1 MHWMEMT
8 PEELKEYV
16 LTFGEKGFR
25 GTQLFE
31 GIHGQRKSLD
41 ALSNVPDSLKNAL
54 PEPLRGV
61 KIVKRLASKLDETK
75 KYLYELEDGEI
86 VEGVLMK
93 YHHGYS
99 LCVSTQV
106 GCRMGCSF
114 CVSTLKGRIRDL
126 TPFEMLSQIYAVE
139 EAESV
144 SIGNIILMGSG
155 EPFDNYDN
163 VLRFLRLL
171 HEPKGK
177 NMSYRSMT
185 ISTCGLV
192 EGIRALADE
201 GLPINLAISLHE
213 TEQGARA
220 ALMPI
225 ARKYPLD
232 DLFRALRYYCDET
245 KQRITLEYTLIQGKN
260 DQPRNIKEMKT
271 LTRGLPC
278 HVNLIPLND
287 TDHFDESKPSREH
300 IIRFQREL
308 SQAGVSCTIRRE
320 LGSDIQAS
328 CGQLKAGSEAIKAR

>member
-8 PEELKEYV
+8 LEELKEYV
-16 LTFGEKGFR
+16 TSLGEKSFR

-31 GIHGQRKSLD
+31 GIHGQRKHLD
-41 ALSNVPDSLKNAL
+41 EVSNIPDSLRKVL
-54 PEPLRGV
+54 PSPLHGA

-75 KYLYELEDGEI
+75 KYLYALEDGEI

-114 CVSTLKGRIRDL
+114 CVSTLKGRIGDL
-126 TPFEMLSQIYAVE
+126 TPFEMLSQVYAVE
-139 EAESV
+139 AEESV

-185 ISTCGLV
+185 LSTCGLV
-192 EGIRALADE
+192 DGIQRLARE
-201 GLPINLAISLHE
+201 NIPVNLAISLHE
-213 TEQGARA
+213 TEQEARK
-220 ALMPI
+220 ALMPV
-225 ARKYPLD
+225 AGRYTLD
-232 DLFRALRYYCDET
+232 ELFQALRAYGDAT
-245 KQRITLEYTLIQGKN
+245 KQRITLEYTLIKGKN
-260 DQPRNIKEMKT
+260 DQPRNIREMKEW
-271 LTRGLPC
+271 TRGLLC

-287 TDHFDESKPSREH
+287 TDHFSEHKPSKDH
-300 IIRFQREL
+300 ITRFRREL

-328 CGQLKAGSEAIKAR
+328 CGQLKAGSEAIKTR

>member
-8 PEELKEYV
+8 PEELKAYV
-16 LTFGEKGFR
+16 TTFGEKSFR
-25 GTQLFE
+25 ATQLFE
-31 GIHGQRKSLD
+31 GIHGQRKALEE
-41 ALSNVPDSLKNAL
+41 LSNVPDSLKQAL
-54 PEPLRGV
+54 PVPLRGA

-93 YHHGYS
+93 YHYGYS

-126 TPFEMLSQIYAVE
+126 TPYEMLSQIYAVE
-139 EAESV
+139 ENEEVSV
-144 SIGNIILMGSG
+144 GNIILMGSG
-155 EPFDNYDN
+155 EPLDNYDN
-163 VLRFLRLL
+163 VLRFLKLL
-171 HEPKGK
+171 HDPKGK

-192 EGIRALADE
+192 DGIRRLAKE
-201 GLPINLAISLHE
+201 GLPINLAVSLHE
-213 TEQGARA
+213 TDQSARE

-225 ARKYPLD
+225 ANRHHLSE
-232 DLFRALRYYCDET
+232 LFPALRDYCDET

-260 DQPRNIKEMKT
+260 DQTRNIREMKA
-271 LTRGLPC
+271 LTKGLLC

-287 TDHFDESKPSREH
+287 TAHFSEKKPSREH
-300 IIRFQREL
+300 ILRFHREL
-308 SQAGVSCTIRRE
+308 SQSGVSCTIRRE

-328 CGQLKAGSEAIKAR
+328 CGQLKAGSEAIKTR

>member
-8 PEELKEYV
+8 PEELKAYV
-16 LTFGEKGFR
+16 AGFGEKSFR
-25 GTQLFE
+25 ATQLFE
-31 GIHGQRKSLD
+31 GIHGQRKALEE
-41 ALSNVPDSLKNAL
+41 LSNVPDSLKSSL
-54 PEPLRGV
+54 PAPLRGA

-75 KYLYELEDGEI
+75 KYLYEMEDGEI

-93 YHHGYS
+93 YHYGYS

-126 TPFEMLSQIYAVE
+126 TPYEMLSQIYAVE
-139 EAESV
+139 EHEEISV
-144 SIGNIILMGSG
+144 GNIILMGSG

-163 VLRFLRLL
+163 VLRFLKLL

-192 EGIRALADE
+192 DGIGRLAKE
-201 GLPINLAISLHE
+201 GLPVNLAVSLHE
-213 TEQGARA
+213 TDQSARE
-220 ALMPI
+220 ALMPV
-225 ARKYPLD
+225 ANSYNLD
-232 DLFRALRYYCDET
+232 ELFSALRDYCDET

-260 DQPRNIKEMKT
+260 DQPRNIREMKA
-271 LTRGLPC
+271 LTKGLPC
-278 HVNLIPLND
+278 HVNLIALND
-287 TDHFDESKPSREH
+287 TAHFAEKKPSKEH
-300 IIRFQREL
+300 ILRFQREL
-308 SQAGVSCTIRRE
+308 SQSGVSCTIRRE

-328 CGQLKAGSEAIKAR
+328 CGQLKAGSEAIKTR